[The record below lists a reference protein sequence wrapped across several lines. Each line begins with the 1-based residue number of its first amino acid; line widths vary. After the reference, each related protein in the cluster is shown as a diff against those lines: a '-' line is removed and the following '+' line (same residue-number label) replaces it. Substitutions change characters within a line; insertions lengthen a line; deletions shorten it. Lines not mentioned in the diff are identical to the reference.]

1 MILKLIF
8 LGDIDDHAGMVAVEK
23 ILPRLSKQYSPD
35 FIIANAENA
44 SEGLGLIPEDG
55 EKLFS
60 YGIKVI
66 TMGNHTWVKKEIK
79 DYIDKKELLIRPIN
93 YPENTPGK
101 GACTFEVN
109 GIPIAIINAL
119 GRESI
124 VNIFGKETFSLLD
137 DPFIIVEKK
146 VKDLHEKGYKVIIV
160 DFHAESGIEK
170 KAFGFFLDGRV
181 SAVLGTH
188 THIQTAD
195 PQIFKNGTAYITDCG
210 MCGALDSVVGV
221 NKKEIIE
228 QYRYNKKVTF
238 HGATDDIAL
247 CGVYIEIDTETGKSI
262 KIESFCER
270 EKKSITSK
278 DILNYLKSTEKID
291 SLSELSKFTF
301 DFLSPFF
308 PFCPNGGILN
318 WDKTLKSFVKR
329 YLHNIS
335 GEEIKHIKNMLLS
348 SDNQQKLGGFAR
360 IPYKDKNLIYSISIY
375 DNSIFFLICE
385 DTKLPDGIENILE
398 EFNSR
403 FNRLTSEILLKQKVK
418 EVSSLYEVGKVIGST
433 LELYGKEGLLDR
445 IMAMVTQVMNAE
457 ACSVLL
463 VDEKTKELYFE
474 IGQGEKGEEVKQ
486 IRLKIGQGIAGWVA
500 ENGKPCIVPDTSKDN
515 RFFKKADDKTK
526 FQTKSIIAVP
536 MKTKDKV
543 IGVLEVL
550 NKKGETTFN
559 RHDQELI
566 EAISNLAVNSID
578 NAKLYESIKKLYKS
592 TIQVLSNAMDS
603 KDPYT
608 HGHSRRVAKYSVE
621 IAKKMGMNMQQVED
635 INFAALLHD
644 IGKIGI
650 RDSILCKPGKLTDE
664 EFNIIRD
671 HPVISAQ
678 ILAPVEFLKDKI
690 PMVKH
695 HHEKYNGTGYPDKLA
710 GKDIPLGARIIS
722 VADAFDAMTSDR
734 SYRKGMSFKA
744 AIKELENC
752 KNTQFDPEIVD
763 IFKLIYEE
771 KKDSDLFNLEI
782 F

>member
-1 MILKLIF
+1 MILRLLF
-8 LGDIDDHAGMVAVEK
+8 LGDIDDVAGMAAIEN
-23 ILPRLSKQYSPD
+23 ILPRLRNKYSPD
-35 FIIANAENA
+35 IIIANAENV
-44 SEGLGLIPEDG
+44 SEGLGLIPKDG
-55 EKLFS
+55 EKLFRH
-60 YGIKVI
+60 GINVL
-66 TMGNHTWVKKEIK
+66 TMGNHTWVKKEIR
-79 DYIDKKELLIRPIN
+79 DYIDQTPLLIRPIN
-93 YPENTPGK
+93 YPEHTPGN
-101 GACTFEVN
+101 GFCTLDHK
-109 GIPIAIINAL
+109 GIPIAVINAL

-137 DPFIIVEKK
+137 DPFKITSQKIDELKNS
-146 VKDLHEKGYKVIIV
+146 GYKVIIV

-170 KAFGFFLDGRV
+170 KAFGFFLDGKV

-195 PQIFKNGTAYITDCG
+195 SQIFENGTAYITDCG
-210 MCGALDSVVGV
+210 MCGAMDSVVGV
-221 NKKEIIE
+221 EKNEIID
-228 QYRYNKKVTF
+228 QYRFNKKVRF
-238 HGATDDIAL
+238 HGATEDIAL
-247 CGVYIEIDTETGKSI
+247 SVVFIEIDTDTGKSI
-262 KIESFCER
+262 SIEQFCER
-270 EKKSITSK
+270 ELIPITSNE
-278 DILNYLKSTEKID
+278 ILRYLKETEEIE
-291 SLSELSKFTF
+291 SLSDLCEFTYNF
-301 DFLSPFF
+301 ITSFF
-308 PFCPNGGILN
+308 STDIRGGVIH
-318 WDKTLKSFVKR
+318 WDSTLKSFVKR
-329 YLHNIS
+329 FHHNVS
-335 GEEIKHIKNMLLS
+335 GEEIKNIKNTLLNS
-348 SDNQQKLGGFAR
+348 ADQQKLGDFAR
-360 IPYKDKNLIYSISIY
+360 IPYGDEILHFNINDKKEPTFFFIGNNLT
-375 DNSIFFLICE
+375 F
-385 DTKLPDGIENILE
+385 PVGIEKLLD
-398 EFNSR
+398 EFNIR
-403 FNRLTSEILLKQKVK
+403 FKRLINQILLKQKVK

-463 VDEKTKELYFE
+463 IDDKTNELYFE
-474 IGQGEKGEEVKQ
+474 IGQGEKGEAVKQ
-486 IRLKIGQGIAGWVA
+486 IRLKMGQGIAGWVA
-500 ENGKPCIVPDTSKDN
+500 ENGLPCIVPDTSKDN

-536 MKTKDKV
+536 MKTKDHV

-578 NAKLYESIKKLYKS
+578 NAKLYDSIKRLYKS

-621 IAKKMGMNMQQVED
+621 IAKSMGMNREQVED

-650 RDSILCKPGKLTDE
+650 RDNILCKPGRLTDE
-664 EFNIIRD
+664 EFKIIKD

-695 HHEKYNGTGYPDKLA
+695 HHERYDGSGYPDGLV

-734 SYRKGMSFKA
+734 SYRKGMSFEV
-744 AIKELENC
+744 AIEELIRC
-752 KNTQFDPEIVD
+752 KNTQFDEKIVD
-763 IFKLIYEE
+763 IFSKIYDE
-771 KKDSDLFNLEI
+771 KKDTNIFNLEI
-782 F
+782 Y